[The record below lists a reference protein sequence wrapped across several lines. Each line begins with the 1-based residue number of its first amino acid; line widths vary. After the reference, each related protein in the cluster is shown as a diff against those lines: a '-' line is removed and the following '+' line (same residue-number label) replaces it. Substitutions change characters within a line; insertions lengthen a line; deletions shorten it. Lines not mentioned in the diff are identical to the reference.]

1 MYGRNLG
8 RCLRFADT
16 PVVLYSY
23 SNGSASIEIET
34 LFDTSTNEFVL
45 KFRRGHQPH
54 HVERFKDEIAY
65 RTRLE
70 AIDRELEAQQ
80 WLRVGPPVVL
90 ADGWKI

>member
-1 MYGRNLG
+1 M
-8 RCLRFADT
+8 
-16 PVVLYSY
+16 LYTY

-34 LFDTSTNEFVL
+34 LFDTRTNEFVL
-45 KFRRGHQPH
+45 KLRRGHRPQ

-70 AIDRELEAQQ
+70 AIDRELEAEH
-80 WLRVGPPVVL
+80 WLRAGPPVVL